1 MIMRTLTFLAS
12 LILALSS
19 VAQPTLPGV
28 DDALKQAISG
38 SEISGGVAIVATAD
52 KVLHL
57 SAVGEADLASHAPI
71 KTDSL
76 FWIASM
82 TKPITG
88 AAVLMLQDEGKLNV
102 NDPVS
107 KYIPE
112 FANLKTPS
120 GQSAN
125 LTIKHLMTHTSGL
138 AENTPDQTRAAKT
151 LSDLIPGFTA
161 KPTNF
166 EPGAKWAY
174 CQSGINSLGRIVEV
188 ASGQTFADFV
198 QKRLF
203 QPLGMNDTTFYPS
216 KEQQARI
223 AKSYKKN
230 KETGKLEEAT
240 IFIFSGRNLEEGDRT
255 PLPNGGLFSTA
266 PDYTRFCQMILNHGT
281 LDGKQY
287 LKPESVKLLTTVQ
300 SGDLKTG
307 FTPGNGWGLTF
318 CVIREPQGVT
328 AMLSPGTHGHGGAY
342 GTQAWIDPVK
352 GRIFVLM
359 VQRAGFPNA
368 DGSDVRKAF
377 QQASV
382 DALSK

>member
-1 MIMRTLTFLAS
+1 MRKLISLAS
-12 LILALSS
+12 LLLTVAI

-28 DDALKQAISG
+28 DDALKQAISQ
-38 SEISGGVAIVATAD
+38 SEISGGVAVVATAD
-52 KVLHL
+52 KVVHL
-57 SAVGEADLASHAPI
+57 SAVGEAVLASHTPI
-71 KTDSL
+71 KTDSI

-88 AAVLMLQDEGKLNV
+88 AAVLMLQDEGKLNI
-102 NDPVS
+102 NDPVA

-112 FANLKTPS
+112 FANIKTPS

-138 AENTPDQTRAAKT
+138 AENTPDQVKAAKT
-151 LSDLIPGFTA
+151 LADLIPGFTA
-161 KPTNF
+161 KATNF

-188 ASGQTFADFV
+188 ASGQPFAQFV

-203 QPLGMNDTTFYPS
+203 EPLAMKDTTFYPS
-216 KEQQARI
+216 KDQQARI

-230 KETGKLEEAT
+230 KETGKLEDAT
-240 IFIFSGRNLEEGDRT
+240 IFIFAGRNLEEGDRT
-255 PLPNGGLFSTA
+255 PLPNGGLFSTG
-266 PDYTRFCQMILNHGT
+266 PDYTRFCQMILNNGT

-318 CVIREPQGVT
+318 CVIRDPQGVT

-377 QQASV
+377 QQAAV
-382 DALSK
+382 DALGK